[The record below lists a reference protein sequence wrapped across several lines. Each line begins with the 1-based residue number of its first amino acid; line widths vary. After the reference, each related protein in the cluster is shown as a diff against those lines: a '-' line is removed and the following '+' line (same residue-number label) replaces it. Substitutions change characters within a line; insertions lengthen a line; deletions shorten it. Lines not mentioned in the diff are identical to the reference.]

1 MKNRP
6 PKDQKAKSKPFPV
19 NKSDNSRKFKKDKR
33 KPDKPEDSTP
43 KVNFVLHPNKMRHQM
58 KVVENQNRQKEVQQ
72 RKEEKAKAF
81 QQFKAKK
88 TERNKVITH
97 KTKRGQP
104 VMKGRMEMMLSKI
117 QAQVAND
124 FSRS

>member
-1 MKNRP
+1 
-6 PKDQKAKSKPFPV
+6 
-19 NKSDNSRKFKKDKR
+19 
-33 KPDKPEDSTP
+33 
-43 KVNFVLHPNKMRHQM
+43 M